1 MTQHALPPAELETSW
16 HDPTALGEMENRMIA
31 KDRGAAARAAE
42 RLFRKEAQARAG
54 AVAWKEYTDHEEATR
69 LKTAK
74 YVPGAWRDAAAVELK
89 GPFASSIPPDRK
101 GQDVCVRA
109 TCIPTPLTVGGSRTL
124 SGRWIGLLW
133 NSSLVSFVGALVQ
146 SC

>member
-16 HDPTALGEMENRMIA
+16 RDPTALGEMENRMIA

-74 YVPGAWRDAAAVELK
+74 YLPGGWREMLQQAKLK
-89 GPFASSIPPDRK
+89 GH
-101 GQDVCVRA
+101 
-109 TCIPTPLTVGGSRTL
+109 SRTA
-124 SGRWIGLLW
+124 SRPQ
-133 NSSLVSFVGALVQ
+133 GARCLRPRNLHLDPIDNRGQ
-146 SC
+146 SYT